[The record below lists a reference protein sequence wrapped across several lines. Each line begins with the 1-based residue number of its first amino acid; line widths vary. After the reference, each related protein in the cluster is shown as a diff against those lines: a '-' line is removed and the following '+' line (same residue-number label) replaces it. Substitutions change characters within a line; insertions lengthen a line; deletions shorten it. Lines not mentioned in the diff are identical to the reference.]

1 MEGMKMYRQIVIL
14 TGAGISAESGLRT
27 FRDQDGLW
35 EEHKIEDVATPEG
48 YARDPELVDRFYNTR
63 WSQLHSG
70 DVEPNAG
77 HDALARLER
86 EFDGELLVVT
96 QNIDDLH
103 ERAGSHRLLHM
114 HGELSKGRCPR
125 SRQTFL
131 LKDPFGPEHTCT
143 CCIPAQRLR
152 PHVVWFGE
160 MPIGLD
166 RIQHALDTC
175 DLFIAIGT
183 SGTVYPAAGFVD
195 TANHHGAQTVEVN
208 LVEADRHSQFQYHL
222 QGKASEI
229 VPKMVERIL
238 SGAIINNESQ

>member
-1 MEGMKMYRQIVIL
+1 MYQQIVIL

-35 EEHKIEDVATPEG
+35 EEHKIEEVATPEG
-48 YARDPELVDRFYNTR
+48 YENNPKLVEKFYNER
-63 WSQLHSG
+63 WQQFHNG
-70 DVEPNAG
+70 RIEPNAG
-77 HDALARLER
+77 HDALAKLER
-86 EFDGELLVVT
+86 EFEGKLLVVT

-103 ERAGSHRLLHM
+103 ERAGSKRLLHM

-131 LKDPFGPEHTCT
+131 LREPFGPEHTCT

-166 RIQHALDTC
+166 RIQHALDSC

-195 TANHHGAQTVEVN
+195 TANHHGAQTVDIN
-208 LVEADRHSQFQYHL
+208 LLPADRHSQFQYHL
-222 QGKASEI
+222 QGKASE
-229 VPKMVERIL
+229 VLPKLVEQIL
-238 SGAIINNESQ
+238 QGKVVNDQLQAG

>member
-1 MEGMKMYRQIVIL
+1 MYQQIVIL

-35 EEHKIEDVATPEG
+35 EEHKIEEVATPEG
-48 YARDPELVDRFYNTR
+48 YENNPQLVEQFYNER
-63 WSQLHSG
+63 WQQFHNG
-70 DVEPNAG
+70 CIEPNAG
-77 HDALARLER
+77 HDALAKLER
-86 EFDGELLVVT
+86 EFEGKLLVVT

-103 ERAGSHRLLHM
+103 ERAGSKRLLHM

-131 LKDPFGPEHTCT
+131 LREPFGPEHTCT

-166 RIQHALDTC
+166 RIQHALDSC

-195 TANHHGAQTVEVN
+195 TANHHGAQTVDIN
-208 LVEADRHSQFQYHL
+208 LMPADRHSQFQYHL
-222 QGKASEI
+222 QGKASE
-229 VPKMVERIL
+229 VLPKLVEQIL
-238 SGAIINNESQ
+238 QGKVVNDQLQAG

>member
-1 MEGMKMYRQIVIL
+1 MYQQIVIL

-35 EEHKIEDVATPEG
+35 EEHKIEEVATPEG
-48 YARDPELVDRFYNTR
+48 YASNPLLVERFYNDR
-63 WSQLHSG
+63 WKQFHNGSI
-70 DVEPNAG
+70 EPNAG
-77 HDALARLER
+77 HVALAKLEQ
-86 EFDGELLVVT
+86 EFDGKLLVVT

-103 ERAGSHRLLHM
+103 ERAGSRRLLHM

-125 SRQTFL
+125 SQQTFIL
-131 LKDPFGPEHTCT
+131 REAFGPEHTCT

-160 MPIGLD
+160 MPFGLD

-208 LVEADRHSQFQYHL
+208 LMPADRHSQFQYHL
-222 QGKASEI
+222 EGRASEV
-229 VPKMVERIL
+229 VPKLVDDIL
-238 SGAIINNESQ
+238 NGKIVNNIG